1 MARAATAVVMAAVTV
16 PAVVAAA
23 PWAPTQHLPTVAT
36 SPLALVQIPLS
47 AFVKTRPLQL
57 RTVKENKHAATCSPQ
72 VP

>member
-36 SPLALVQIPLS
+36 SPLALVRIPLS
-47 AFVKTRPLQL
+47 AFVKTRPQQL